1 MCAKTV
7 WAWCSPRSSR
17 RIKRSWKNGW
27 PTFATNTNAPRT
39 RGSFPDKFSIRG
51 NGAVERTRTSTVLLP
66 PAPQAGASASSATTA
81 FHRLA
86 DYRGERSELR
96 GSRPLRSENLNQTY
110 GFLGCSGAGCEF
122 AGGCFAG
129 GCVDCGC
136 VVGAGVLLGV
146 DCGAPGCGVPGCG
159 VNVFGAAGFTGAGF
173 ENFSSTEPPCPT
185 PLSVCSTRASAQT
198 MNITA
203 HQVVARESTVAAP
216 RGPNAVWLPAPP
228 KAPAMSAA
236 LPLCSSTTMIRNKQ
250 FTTKNVGNSHENQR
264 ESESRHPRTINA
276 NPAASATAH
285 FIQPGIYKPHTNS
298 KMRRAHSEQLLRCFA
313 TVYYRRERLRV
324 QAGPADQRAVQ
335 LFLSHQSLDV
345 VGFDAAAVQNTQG
358 LGLLGGEL
366 SLRALAKK
374 TVRRGGNF
382 WRCRL
387 ARADSPDW
395 LVS

>member
-1 MCAKTV
+1 MSAKTA
-7 WAWCSPRSSR
+7 WAWCSPKSNR
-17 RIKRSWKNGW
+17 RIKRCWKNGW
-27 PTFATNTNAPRT
+27 PKFGTNTNALRA

-86 DYRGERSELR
+86 NYRGERSELR
-96 GSRPLRSENLNQTY
+96 GSHPLRAENLNQTY
-110 GFLGCSGAGCEF
+110 GFLGDSGAGCEF

-129 GCVDCGC
+129 GCVDCGG

-159 VNVFGAAGFTGAGF
+159 VSIFGAAGFTGAGF

-203 HQVVARESTVAAP
+203 HHVVARESTVAAP

-236 LPLCSSTTMIRNKQ
+236 LPLCNSTTMIRNKQ

-285 FIQPGIYKPHTNS
+285 FIQPGIYKPHET
-298 KMRRAHSEQLLRCFA
+298 KDAATRTAKLLRRFA
-313 TVYYRRERLRV
+313 
-324 QAGPADQRAVQ
+324 
-335 LFLSHQSLDV
+335 
-345 VGFDAAAVQNTQG
+345 
-358 LGLLGGEL
+358 
-366 SLRALAKK
+366 
-374 TVRRGGNF
+374 
-382 WRCRL
+382 
-387 ARADSPDW
+387 
-395 LVS
+395 

>member
-1 MCAKTV
+1 MSARTA
-7 WAWCSPRSSR
+7 WAWCSPKSNR
-17 RIKRSWKNGW
+17 RIKRCWKNGW
-27 PTFATNTNAPRT
+27 PKFAISTNAPPP
-39 RGSFPDKFSIRG
+39 RGSSPDRFSIRG

-96 GSRPLRSENLNQTY
+96 GSYPLRAENLNETY
-110 GFLGCSGAGCEF
+110 GFLGCSGAGGEF

-129 GCVDCGC
+129 GG

-146 DCGAPGCGVPGCG
+146 GCGAPGCGVS
-159 VNVFGAAGFTGAGF
+159 VFGAAGFTGAGF

-228 KAPAMSAA
+228 KAPARSAA

-285 FIQPGIYKPHTNS
+285 FIQPGIS
-298 KMRRAHSEQLLRCFA
+298 K
-313 TVYYRRERLRV
+313 T
-324 QAGPADQRAVQ
+324 
-335 LFLSHQSLDV
+335 SLK
-345 VGFDAAAVQNTQG
+345 Q
-358 LGLLGGEL
+358 
-366 SLRALAKK
+366 
-374 TVRRGGNF
+374 
-382 WRCRL
+382 
-387 ARADSPDW
+387 
-395 LVS
+395 

>member
-1 MCAKTV
+1 M
-7 WAWCSPRSSR
+7 
-17 RIKRSWKNGW
+17 
-27 PTFATNTNAPRT
+27 
-39 RGSFPDKFSIRG
+39 
-51 NGAVERTRTSTVLLP
+51 
-66 PAPQAGASASSATTA
+66 
-81 FHRLA
+81 
-86 DYRGERSELR
+86 R
-96 GSRPLRSENLNQTY
+96 GSRPLRSENLCETY
-110 GFLGCSGAGCEF
+110 GFFGCSGAGCEF

-159 VNVFGAAGFTGAGF
+159 VSIFGAAGFTGAGF

-203 HQVVARESTVAAP
+203 HHVVARESTVAAP

-236 LPLCSSTTMIRNKQ
+236 LPLCNSTTMIRNKQ

-285 FIQPGIYKPHTNS
+285 FIQPGIYKPH
-298 KMRRAHSEQLLRCFA
+298 
-313 TVYYRRERLRV
+313 
-324 QAGPADQRAVQ
+324 
-335 LFLSHQSLDV
+335 
-345 VGFDAAAVQNTQG
+345 
-358 LGLLGGEL
+358 
-366 SLRALAKK
+366 
-374 TVRRGGNF
+374 
-382 WRCRL
+382 
-387 ARADSPDW
+387 
-395 LVS
+395 

>member
-27 PTFATNTNAPRT
+27 PTFATNTNAPRA

-96 GSRPLRSENLNQTY
+96 GSHPLRAENLIETY
-110 GFLGCSGAGCEF
+110 
-122 AGGCFAG
+122 
-129 GCVDCGC
+129 
-136 VVGAGVLLGV
+136 
-146 DCGAPGCGVPGCG
+146 
-159 VNVFGAAGFTGAGF
+159 GAAGFSGAGF

-228 KAPAMSAA
+228 NAPAMSAA
-236 LPLCSSTTMIRNKQ
+236 LPLCNSTTMIRNKQ

-285 FIQPGIYKPHTNS
+285 FIQPGIYKPH
-298 KMRRAHSEQLLRCFA
+298 
-313 TVYYRRERLRV
+313 
-324 QAGPADQRAVQ
+324 
-335 LFLSHQSLDV
+335 
-345 VGFDAAAVQNTQG
+345 
-358 LGLLGGEL
+358 
-366 SLRALAKK
+366 
-374 TVRRGGNF
+374 
-382 WRCRL
+382 
-387 ARADSPDW
+387 
-395 LVS
+395 